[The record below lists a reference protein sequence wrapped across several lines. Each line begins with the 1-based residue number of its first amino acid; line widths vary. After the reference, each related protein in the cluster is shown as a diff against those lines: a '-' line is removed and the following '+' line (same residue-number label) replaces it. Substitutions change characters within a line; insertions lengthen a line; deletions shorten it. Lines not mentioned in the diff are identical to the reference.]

1 MGLPEGQHP
10 VNVLSPE
17 DNSRGGSVVS
27 PLKILANSVRNR
39 KFCSM
44 DCPFAEQCP
53 LLPLSMSR
61 EETIV
66 LENGKKK
73 QPCKLKDA
81 PPGVQRRI
89 KNMFLNGEEGLIT
102 EIQSALFVA
111 GTNLGSDPKERIAY
125 ADALGRLHK
134 TIYGEK
140 SKVSSSEPLDIT
152 VRQLVVQPDGTR
164 QAQEVQL
171 NKTQADKF
179 IQQQN
184 AARLLA
190 RNDPPPCPEE
200 NDPES
205 LISSPVLDVIINRS
219 KEDDIISYDMS
230 EDDGES

>member
-1 MGLPEGQHP
+1 MSLNPGQHP
-10 VNVLSPE
+10 VNVLTPE
-17 DNSRGGSVVS
+17 DNAKGGAVVS

-39 KFCSM
+39 KFCSLE
-44 DCPFAEQCP
+44 CPFADMCP
-53 LLPLSMSR
+53 LLPISLSK
-61 EETIV
+61 EETIH
-66 LENGKKK
+66 LQNGKTR

-89 KNMFLNGEEGLIT
+89 RNMFLNGEEGLIV

-171 NKTQADKF
+171 QPKQAEKM
-179 IQQQN
+179 IQQQA
-184 AARLLA
+184 AARLLS
-190 RNDPPPCPEE
+190 RNDPPQCPEE
-200 NDPES
+200 NDPDS
-205 LISSPVLDVIINRS
+205 LITSPVLDIIINRP
-219 KEDDIISYDMS
+219 KS